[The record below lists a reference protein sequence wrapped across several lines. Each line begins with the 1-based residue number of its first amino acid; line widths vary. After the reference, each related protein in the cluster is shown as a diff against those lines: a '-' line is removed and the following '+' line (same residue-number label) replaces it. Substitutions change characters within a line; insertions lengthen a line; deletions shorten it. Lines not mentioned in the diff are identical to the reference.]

1 MTGFILSGVTSAS
14 TTSIS
19 CRKMAPFFVKD
30 RQRLE
35 LQLNVGF
42 LVTEERGHI
51 EIGIPGE
58 SDFIRLFAPNLAG
71 EVAEDDMRIGKPR
84 HTNVF

>member
-1 MTGFILSGVTSAS
+1 
-14 TTSIS
+14 
-19 CRKMAPFFVKD
+19 MAPFSLLKTGSA
-30 RQRLE
+30 LS
-35 LQLNVGF
+35 QLNVGF

-84 HTNVF
+84 HTNNVF